1 MLMMASAAIASQ
13 GAEKKAPQF
22 LSNYVLQAVSPN
34 GQWTVSELYGNVT
47 LINIE
52 TGAETT
58 FKADETG
65 TKNYTVG
72 TGNALSNDGLLI
84 CSSGSTS
91 YGEYYE
97 DGEWKQLK
105 VGTAKNSNSFPNG
118 VTPDGKRICGNIG
131 LHETSFDDVTMC
143 VPAIWDR
150 QADGTFGDYV
160 LLPHPN
166 DDYFGRAP
174 QYIKAIAISDDGH
187 TVVGQIT
194 DCRGFLAY
202 PIVYT
207 ENAKGEWSYS
217 LPTAGT
223 FNPNNVA
230 IPEYPGESPN
240 PPQAENYM
248 TADQIAAYNEAR
260 NAWAASGYQQDLYP
274 EYVDYMSADK
284 RAQYEADEAKYQ
296 ADMADWSPKW
306 DAYDQAYWEICST
319 SSNFETNQVAL
330 NPDGKFI
337 AVTHTFDEQD
347 PMSWFPK
354 TVNNVWVYSLI
365 DNSVTKYD
373 SPNMS
378 VKSCAGDYITAV
390 EVDQE
395 SGCYNGFLLKDGTV
409 TSLYDYLC
417 AQGDDIKEW
426 VDLNMTHQTEYF
438 DYETESVVTKE
449 VSYTGLPSASRDLS
463 VIVSWTQSVWG
474 DYSPESYLFQLEG
487 LNSITTPATSA
498 RPMAFDANGNLHV
511 GNDAA
516 EVAVYDLAGVCRVRG
531 AVNGASVPCDL
542 APGVYIVKVT
552 YTDGSVA
559 TGKTVR

>member
-1 MLMMASAAIASQ
+1 MNKHLLMLMMASAAIASQ

-47 LINIE
+47 LINIA
-52 TGAETT
+52 TGAETA

-284 RAQYEADEAKYQ
+284 RAQYEADEAKYK
-296 ADMADWSPKW
+296 DHCDLC
-306 DAYDQAYWEICST
+306 I
-319 SSNFETNQVAL
+319 L
-330 NPDGKFI
+330 
-337 AVTHTFDEQD
+337 
-347 PMSWFPK
+347 
-354 TVNNVWVYSLI
+354 
-365 DNSVTKYD
+365 
-373 SPNMS
+373 
-378 VKSCAGDYITAV
+378 
-390 EVDQE
+390 
-395 SGCYNGFLLKDGTV
+395 LLKNVIFPSDALAEGMEN
-409 TSLYDYLC
+409 
-417 AQGDDIKEW
+417 K
-426 VDLNMTHQTEYF
+426 
-438 DYETESVVTKE
+438 SV
-449 VSYTGLPSASRDLS
+449 Y
-463 VIVSWTQSVWG
+463 W
-474 DYSPESYLFQLEG
+474 
-487 LNSITTPATSA
+487 
-498 RPMAFDANGNLHV
+498 
-511 GNDAA
+511 ND
-516 EVAVYDLAGVCRVRG
+516 DLAVMGTFTLKTIKQMANAG
-531 AVNGASVPCDL
+531 
-542 APGVYIVKVT
+542 
-552 YTDGSVA
+552 DGSVEVLPVYKNDDDA
-559 TGKTVR
+559 NFGPDLFLGAINNREEYRSY